1 MTAVITISLVYMV
14 LLVGFF
20 IYKVASSDREKRLRF
35 LKGFKK
41 GKFAFIYL
49 SAILLFTL
57 ASYND
62 GLPIWGAILTSIKNT
77 IDLVLLK
84 YNYSVV
90 APLMES
96 NLYYRITVD
105 ICFILVALNAIVFT
119 LAIFGEKAYNWLL
132 CQKTYKKEKKV
143 YVILGDNAQ
152 NRSIIK
158 SAKEENIPV
167 LLLVENITEN
177 IRDYAFVEKIALDRY
192 KKDIDIG
199 AQIVKSFSNIEEK
212 LINVF
217 VNTEEDRQDILFV
230 EKISKAIM
238 DNWLEKLSYLEDRG
252 LNCYVFG
259 EPENAS
265 AFGIFVSNTKGCVR
279 YVNKYRQI
287 AMDFVGKYPLTQ
299 FMTEEQID
307 YDTATIRPT
316 TEINVVMIGF
326 GKTNRHI
333 FSTSVAN
340 NQFITFDSASGK
352 VKEKAVNYY
361 VFDNRNA
368 ECDKNLN
375 HDYFRYSREYPRL
388 LNNKDKYL
396 SLPTPPANEQFYK
409 IDVNDGVFYDT
420 LNSCLTN
427 GENNAYN
434 YVIIAYGSDMENLDF
449 ADKICAKLIEWNV
462 KKHTKVF
469 VKIRDDILS
478 QEVVKPQYVDK
489 DKFIVFG
496 SESETVYNVKQIVSE
511 KYERMAKDKHLT
523 YIFANNASN
532 VITVTDN
539 QGNQVKYEGEP
550 KTAYLLEEAN
560 RQWYE
565 KWAQVQ
571 RDSNTFACLSI
582 RSKLHLLGYDFV
594 KGTGE
599 DKSEEFFTKYQQGDP
614 IIYLEKT
621 SVMGRKEVDYGDCN
635 FVTNTIRNNFA
646 YQEHL
651 RWNAYH
657 ICCGYLPATIEETLS
672 TDKQS
677 LIDIRKHR
685 NLLSYEGLIE
695 YAQLLSSQNGKPYK
709 DNDVIKYDYQIM
721 DDLPWLASRIGYIIV
736 KK

>member
-84 YNYSVV
+84 YNYTVV

-105 ICFILVALNAIVFT
+105 ICFILVALNAIIFT

-167 LLLVENITEN
+167 LLLVENINEN
-177 IRDYAFVEKIALDRY
+177 IRDYAFIEKIALDRY

-199 AQIVKSFSNIEEK
+199 VQIIKSFSNIEEK

-230 EKISKAIM
+230 EKISKAIL
-238 DNWLEKLSYLEDRG
+238 DNGLEKLSYLEDRG

-265 AFGIFVSNTKGCVR
+265 AFGIFVSSTKGCVR

-316 TEINVVMIGF
+316 TEINVIMIGF

-340 NQFITFDSASGK
+340 NQFITFDSGSGK
-352 VKEKAVNYY
+352 VEEKAVNYY
-361 VFDNRNA
+361 IFDNRNA

-375 HDYFRYSREYPRL
+375 HDYFRYSKEYPRL

-396 SLPTPPANEQFYK
+396 SLPTPPANEKFFK

-511 KYERMAKDKHLT
+511 KHERMAKDKHLT
-523 YIFANNASN
+523 YIFANNNSD
-532 VITVTDN
+532 VITVTDI

-571 RDSNTFACLSI
+571 RDSNIFACLSI

-594 KGTGE
+594 KGIGE
-599 DKSEEFFTKYQQGDP
+599 DKSEEFFSIYQHGDP
-614 IIYLEKT
+614 IIYLEKD
-621 SVMGRKEVDYGDCN
+621 SVMGRKEVNYGDCN
-635 FVTNTIRNNFA
+635 FVRNTVRNNFA
-646 YQEHL
+646 FQEHL

-695 YAQLLSSQNGKPYK
+695 YAQLLSNKNGKPYK

-721 DDLPWLASRIGYIIV
+721 DDLPWLASRIGYTIV